1 MVLAPLE
8 EIFGTQTI
16 HLDQYLDGRPQR
28 HKDVEAL
35 NYVLNQPSRL
45 WGGGWR
51 IILSVSI
58 LKTAFPESG
67 FKSYLERSQTG
78 YFLIFPGRSGGMYS
92 FLLEG
97 KSANQLPSADQHR
110 GQR

>member
-45 WGGGWR
+45 WGGGGE
-51 IILSVSI
+51 L
-58 LKTAFPESG
+58 
-67 FKSYLERSQTG
+67 
-78 YFLIFPGRSGGMYS
+78 FLV
-92 FLLEG
+92 
-97 KSANQLPSADQHR
+97 
-110 GQR
+110 